1 MCGRGCGRKHR
12 LNPLRLRNFLLHQ
25 TVTHALYNAC
35 IIPIRKNKITRRR
48 AEDSTP
54 STARRDNAV
63 RLFFRMGII
72 QINRRANRTRSIH
85 ATPQTTK
92 HFPSRQA
99 RFQCPPSQTRAPR
112 QTGAGRIRPLSTA
125 FAMPVGIPQI
135 LFQSNRLRQMPG
147 GLMFTAKK
155 RQTYYLHPQV
165 WFTGRKPQTTR
176 IGACRLKSKFP

>member
-1 MCGRGCGRKHR
+1 M
-12 LNPLRLRNFLLHQ
+12 P
-25 TVTHALYNAC
+25 ALY
-35 IIPIRKNKITRRR
+35 PFEKNKITRRR

-147 GLMFTAKK
+147 GLMLTAKK